1 MIQPKR
7 PLLLMILDGW
17 GYLQLNDG
25 NAFVAANTPNIDRL
39 VETYP
44 TSILE
49 ASGENVGLPAGQMG
63 NSEVGHLNI
72 GAGRVVY
79 QDLTRINRSI
89 DNGEF
94 FTNPAFLDAIKNAKD
109 HNSSLHLMGLLSSG
123 GVHSHVE
130 HLRALIDLASREGLL
145 QVYVHT
151 FLDGRDVPPSC
162 AIEDIKKNEK
172 TCGNFGVGNI
182 ATVSGR
188 YYAMDRD
195 RRWDRIELVY
205 DALTLGVGLYSKDA
219 ETSVGESYVRNETD
233 EFVKSTVIV
242 DKNGKPT
249 AIIKDN
255 DSVIFFNFRPDRARQ
270 LTYAFVKDDFDGF
283 ERKVHPKVHF
293 VCMTQYDENLNV
305 PIAYPHEELKNTL
318 GEVISNNNLKQ
329 LRIAETEKYAHVTF
343 FFNGGMEAPYNGED
357 RCLIPSPRVVTYDLK
372 PEMSAYGITEKVI
385 EKIKSGKYDVII
397 LNYANM
403 DMVGHTG
410 ILDAAVR
417 AVETVD
423 ECVGKT
429 IDVLLKAG
437 GFAIITSDHGNVEQM
452 IDYATR
458 EAHTAHTC
466 NPVQC
471 IYVNKDSAD
480 PILLRNGKLSDIAP
494 TMLELLDIG
503 KPVEMTGESL
513 IQKDVFF

>member
-1 MIQPKR
+1 MTKVKR

-17 GYLQLNDG
+17 GYLQLNNG
-25 NAFVAANTPNIDRL
+25 NAVLAANTPNIDRL

-49 ASGENVGLPAGQMG
+49 ASGEAVGLPAGQMG
-63 NSEVGHLNI
+63 NSEVGHMNI

-79 QDLTRINRSI
+79 QDLSRINRSI
-89 DNGEF
+89 DKGDF
-94 FTNPAFLDAIKNAKD
+94 FTNHVFLDAIKNAKK

-123 GVHSHVE
+123 GVHSHVK
-130 HLRALIDLASREGLL
+130 HLRALIDLASREGLV
-145 QVYVHT
+145 QVYVHI

-162 AIEDIKKNEK
+162 AIEDIKKNKK
-172 TCGNFGVGNI
+172 TCGDFGVGNI

-195 RRWDRIELVY
+195 QRWDRVKLAYE
-205 DALTLGVGLYSKDA
+205 ALTLGVGLYAKDA
-219 ETSVGESYVRNETD
+219 ETAVGESYVRNETD
-233 EFVKSTVIV
+233 EFVKPTVIIGE
-242 DKNGKPT
+242 NGKPT

-270 LTYAFVKDDFDGF
+270 LTYAFVKNDFDGF

-293 VCMTQYDENLNV
+293 ACMTQYDEKLDL

-318 GEVISNNNLKQ
+318 GEVLSKNHLKQ

-343 FFNGGMEAPYNGED
+343 FFNGGAEAPYEGGD
-357 RCLIPSPRVVTYDLK
+357 RCLIPSPKVVTYDLK
-372 PEMSAYGITEKVI
+372 PEMSAYGITGKVI
-385 EKIKSGKYDVII
+385 ERIDSGKYDVII

-410 ILDAAVR
+410 IFDAAVK

-423 ECVGKT
+423 ECVGKV

-437 GFAIITSDHGNVEQM
+437 GSAIITSDHGNAEQ
-452 IDYATR
+452 IVDYATG

-471 IYVNKDSAD
+471 ICVNNDNMIS
-480 PILLRNGKLSDIAP
+480 LQNGKLSDIAP
-494 TMLELLDIG
+494 TMLELLGIG
-503 KPVEMTGESL
+503 KPIEMTGRSL
-513 IQKDVFF
+513 IKKYD